1 MLADFGVVVVILTV
15 FDKRSADFFR
25 LLPQSIIGVFVLIEG
40 ESGLVVSFASVSLS
54 LFAVDSSSVIKGV
67 VFVGIIVVLVGG
79 VACVFGVFAEN
90 SLIAISWLLICRL
103 RMLLL
108 ERSIGRIGAGFGLAV
123 ELAKFG
129 LQLVP
134 HCVES
139 HSVALQLRLDL
150 YSAVGAA

>member
-1 MLADFGVVVVILTV
+1 MLADLGVTTVVLVV
-15 FDKRSADFFR
+15 FEERSADFFR
-25 LLPQSIIGVFVLIEG
+25 LLLQSIVGIFVLIEG
-40 ESGLVVSFASVSLS
+40 ESGFVVSLASVSLS
-54 LFAVDSSSVIKGV
+54 LFAVDSGSVIEGV
-67 VFVGIIVVLVGG
+67 TFVGIIIVLVGR
-79 VACVFGVFAEN
+79 VVCVFGVFAEN

-108 ERSIGRIGAGFGLAV
+108 ERSIGRIGVGFGLVV

-139 HSVALQLRLDL
+139 HPVALQLRLDL
-150 YSAVGAA
+150 YPAVGAA